1 MPSNAVPVTT
11 TKKQKIKHMK
21 NLSKYI
27 YVFVLSFITLA
38 VTAQPGTKRDKIE
51 ALRITFI
58 NSKVSL
64 TNQES
69 QLFWPLYK
77 EYNEKWDQLKKTFR
91 QQFVRNVD
99 FSAMTD
105 KDAEAYLTAE
115 VDLKQKEYEL
125 SKEYFEKY
133 KKAVPIKKLAM
144 IRRAEEDFR
153 KELIKNIKGN
163 SSE

>member
-1 MPSNAVPVTT
+1 M
-11 TKKQKIKHMK
+11 KKT
-21 NLSKYI
+21 NKYI
-27 YVFVLSFITLA
+27 YAFVLCFITLA

-64 TNQES
+64 TSQES

-115 VDLKQKEYEL
+115 VNLKQKEYEL

-133 KKAVPIKKLAM
+133 KKVVPVKKLAM